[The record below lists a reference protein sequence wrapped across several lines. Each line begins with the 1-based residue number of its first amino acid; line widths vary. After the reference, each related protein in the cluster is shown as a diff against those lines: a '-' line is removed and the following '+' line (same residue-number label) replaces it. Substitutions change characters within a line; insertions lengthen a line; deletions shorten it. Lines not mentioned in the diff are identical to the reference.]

1 MELYIKRDD
10 LSGMELSGNKVRKL
24 EFLLADALSK
34 GADTLITI
42 GGIQSNHCRATA
54 VAARLAGLEAHL
66 ILRTSRAL
74 AGSDPGLE
82 GNLLVERMVGAKVHL
97 VTKEEYA
104 KHGSEHL
111 GKVLAERLAAE
122 GRRPY
127 VIPVGGSNAL
137 GTWGYMEAVREIEQQ
152 LGRDEAGGASA
163 FDDIAMACGRGEG
176 GGASGFDD
184 IAMAC
189 GSGGTSAG
197 LALGVHLSALSSTRV
212 LAYSVGGTSAGLALG
227 VHLSALSSTRV
238 HAYSVGGTSAGLALG
253 VHLSALSSTRVHAY
267 SVGGTSAG
275 LALGV
280 HLSALSSTRVHAYSV
295 CDSPGYF
302 YDYIQGL
309 LDGVTSTPGS
319 VASKDLLRVIDVK
332 GAGYAISTEEELQ
345 LVQSSLC
352 PCVLSYV
359 KGAGYAMS
367 TEEELQ
373 LVQSVAQSTGIV
385 LDPVYSGKALR
396 GLLQDM
402 KQNPDE
408 WAGRR
413 VLFVHTGGLLGMY
426 DKVQQLLPMVGG
438 WERMAV

>member
-1 MELYIKRDD
+1 MTSNMDSHTADSIAPNVAVSNEDGSRSKKFPESGYLSLQSYSPPEWASHLNPLPSQFLTLAHRPTPIHRWNIPDLPPGTELYIKRDD

-24 EFLLADALSK
+24 EFLLADALAK

-74 AGSDPGLE
+74 ADSDPGLE

-152 LGRDEAGGASA
+152 LSKGEA
-163 FDDIAMACGRGEG
+163 

-212 LAYSVGGTSAGLALG
+212 
-227 VHLSALSSTRV
+227 
-238 HAYSVGGTSAGLALG
+238 
-253 VHLSALSSTRVHAY
+253 
-267 SVGGTSAG
+267 
-275 LALGV
+275 
-280 HLSALSSTRVHAYSV
+280 HAYSV

-302 YDYIQGL
+302 YGYIQGL

-345 LVQSSLC
+345 LVQS
-352 PCVLSYV
+352 
-359 KGAGYAMS
+359 
-367 TEEELQ
+367 
-373 LVQSVAQSTGIV
+373 VAQSTGIV

-402 KQNPDE
+402 TQNPDE
-408 WAGRR
+408 WTGRR